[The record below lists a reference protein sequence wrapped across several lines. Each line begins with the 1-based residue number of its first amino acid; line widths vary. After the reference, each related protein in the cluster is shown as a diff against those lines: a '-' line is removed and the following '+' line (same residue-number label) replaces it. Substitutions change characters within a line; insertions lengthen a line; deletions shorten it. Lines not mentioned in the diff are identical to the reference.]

1 MKDNLEFELEVPS
14 VKVAK
19 ERVAEV
25 KAAFGEDVYII
36 VKIIGEDK
44 SKVLSTLDEA
54 IRKTAAQIAEK
65 ISKHKG
71 EK

>member
-1 MKDNLEFELEVPS
+1 MNDNLEFELEVPS
-14 VKVAK
+14 VKIAK

-25 KAAFGEDVYII
+25 KAEFGEDVYII

-44 SKVLSTLDEA
+44 SNVLSMLDEVL
-54 IRKTAAQIAEK
+54 RKTAAQIVEK
-65 ISKHKG
+65 ISEHKG